1 MGPHAPGEQEEGQDP
16 LTFAESTE
24 EKNQRG
30 GGDDPPPFFSCRACD
45 CNMISD
51 VTGILLAGGKSR
63 RMGEDKRFLLVGGQ
77 RLYERSLATLQSL
90 FHEVR
95 IVIAQDSQPIASDV
109 PALRDLVP
117 DCGTLGGIYT
127 GLKEAGTA
135 HIFVVACDMPFLNAE
150 VIRYLIS
157 LKDQAD
163 AVIARL
169 RDGLQPTH
177 AVYGRGCLPV
187 LEEMVQTRRLKVQD
201 CIGHSSIT
209 VRLVEQEELREI
221 DPEGHS
227 FLNVNTPADL
237 DTVRLLAKSHPLG

>member
-1 MGPHAPGEQEEGQDP
+1 
-16 LTFAESTE
+16 
-24 EKNQRG
+24 
-30 GGDDPPPFFSCRACD
+30 
-45 CNMISD
+45 MISD

-77 RLYERSLATLQSL
+77 RLYERSLAVLQSL
-90 FHEVR
+90 FQEVR
-95 IVIAQDSQPIASDV
+95 IVIAQDSPPIASDV
-109 PALRDLVP
+109 PVLRDLVH

-157 LKDQAD
+157 LKGQAD

-169 RDGLQPTH
+169 SHGLQPTH
-177 AVYGRGCLPV
+177 AVYSRQCLPV
-187 LEEMVQTRRLKVQD
+187 FEAMVQTGRLKVQD
-201 CIGHSSIT
+201 CLDHPSIK
-209 VRLVEQEELREI
+209 VRLVEYDELREI

-237 DTVRLLAKSHPLG
+237 ETVRLLHNRPEKSHPPG